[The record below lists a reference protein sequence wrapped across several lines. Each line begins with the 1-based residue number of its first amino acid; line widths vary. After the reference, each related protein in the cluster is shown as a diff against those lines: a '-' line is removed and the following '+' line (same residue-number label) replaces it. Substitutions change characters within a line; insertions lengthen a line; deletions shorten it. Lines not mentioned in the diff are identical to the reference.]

1 MARFPMGVP
10 YGWKFDEEYENFQRS
25 KNSLNWKK
33 ARVTYREND
42 GLVILSDSQFE
53 ELQKRFEERG
63 RSGQT

>member
-10 YGWKFDEEYENFQRS
+10 YGWEYDEDSRTPAS
-25 KNSLNWKK
+25 NSPIWKK
-33 ARVTYREND
+33 VLLKYRESD

-63 RSGQT
+63 RSGQTT